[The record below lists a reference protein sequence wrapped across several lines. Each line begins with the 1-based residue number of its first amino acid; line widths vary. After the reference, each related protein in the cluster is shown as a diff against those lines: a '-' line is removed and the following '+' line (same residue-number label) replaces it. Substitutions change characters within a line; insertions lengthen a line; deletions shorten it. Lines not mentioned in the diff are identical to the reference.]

1 MQSLNGFFV
10 RRKRKPKPLNEVLDK
25 LSANE
30 VSIIKRNNLVI
41 YAPSL
46 AAMQLVSL
54 LKGNLESILRNNAPE
69 LKGQKLSS
77 TQQLSLLVY
86 YSYCY
91 YTALLTYA
99 RIKRGCFQSMTNSRS
114 VSLMNKAMTLYDKL
128 EDSLKHIDWEASTSS
143 QLEASEAIA
152 DIVIEKKVSVFQA
165 SKLYMR
171 LWTTIKTFSDVF
183 KQFFLVEE
191 EDFDYQRILNESG
204 K

>member
-99 RIKRGCFQSMTNSRS
+99 RIKRGCFQSIRSELMIEILLGVTYLFRSMTNSRS

-152 DIVIEKKVSVFQA
+152 DIVI
-165 SKLYMR
+165 
-171 LWTTIKTFSDVF
+171 
-183 KQFFLVEE
+183 
-191 EDFDYQRILNESG
+191 
-204 K
+204 